1 MENCWNITDWGRP
14 KYLEGNLSQC
24 HVVQHK
30 SHMGGIDPENRDE
43 KLATDHQ
50 SHGMARRQ
58 KEN

>member
-1 MENCWNITDWGRP
+1 
-14 KYLEGNLSQC
+14 
-24 HVVQHK
+24 
-30 SHMGGIDPENRDE
+30 MGGIDPENRDE